1 MTYETLEL
9 FIDGKWTQGTSGITQ
24 DVINPATE
32 AVLGTLPH
40 ASNADLDAALAA
52 ADKGFQIWRAPRY

>member
-32 AVLGTLPH
+32 ELV
-40 ASNADLDAALAA
+40 ADVQAAGESA
-52 ADKGFQIWRAPRY
+52 R